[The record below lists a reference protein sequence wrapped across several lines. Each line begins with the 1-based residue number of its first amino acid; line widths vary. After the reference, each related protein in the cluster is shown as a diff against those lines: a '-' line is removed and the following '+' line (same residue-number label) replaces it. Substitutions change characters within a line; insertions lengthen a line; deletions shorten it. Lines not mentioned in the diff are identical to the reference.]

1 MHIVRVRCHGRVV
14 PVGIEGD
21 HLRGA
26 RKVGRDRPQLR
37 HDLIV
42 QTHGIRRA
50 TCSDGR
56 VSTSFDGRLV
66 RSVPFRL
73 IEAMQAHETAISVQQ
88 ILHDGEVGTKL
99 RRHLL
104 PVHGTLEDFIEEV
117 VARTLQ
123 THDEQK
129 RRSCRGVLLGVGV
142 NRRTPGRCP

>member
-1 MHIVRVRCHGRVV
+1 
-14 PVGIEGD
+14 
-21 HLRGA
+21 
-26 RKVGRDRPQLR
+26 
-37 HDLIV
+37 
-42 QTHGIRRA
+42 
-50 TCSDGR
+50 
-56 VSTSFDGRLV
+56 
-66 RSVPFRL
+66 
-73 IEAMQAHETAISVQQ
+73 MQAHETAISVQQ